1 LMVSTPH
8 AESRSAYSEPIP
20 GTLMRSACW
29 AHDKMSAVGMPVRLE
44 IALLPGRDDA
54 SLRRVSVVRTL
65 PFLKRVASR

>member
-1 LMVSTPH
+1 
-8 AESRSAYSEPIP
+8 
-20 GTLMRSACW
+20 
-29 AHDKMSAVGMPVRLE
+29 VRLE